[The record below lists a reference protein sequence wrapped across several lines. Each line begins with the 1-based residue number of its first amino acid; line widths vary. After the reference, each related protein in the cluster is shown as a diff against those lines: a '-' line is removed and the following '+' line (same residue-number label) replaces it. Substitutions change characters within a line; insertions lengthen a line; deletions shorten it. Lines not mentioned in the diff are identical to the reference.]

1 MNLSSIMKYRIT
13 KYSLFILDTA
23 IVLFVFLFAAKIR
36 PGSVHIV
43 LKYYRSLIPFIL
55 IWIGSGV
62 WGMKYS
68 VKTIGS
74 GMDYIRRIF
83 KCNLLAISI
92 VLALMYLLGKFYYS
106 RYLVFSTILGSF
118 TLELFLFVGIYYAF
132 RFHKENSAYA
142 ATKLITRSREL
153 EESQG
158 AKFYLSTPKTIP
170 SISNEPYYLPNAP
183 KVNGNA
189 ILIPLW
195 QKYLGDNPRLFDF
208 LNDFLDLGR
217 FSYSGSLI
225 LNTETYFNIQNE
237 PEQSRQIFINLHKIN
252 DFRRINYY
260 LIRVN
265 ELLIPGGVF
274 VCRGQTITQRKTAFY
289 EKFTPYLGSVLY
301 FNDFIFR
308 RVFPKLPI
316 LQGWYFAITNG
327 KNRAFSE
334 TEMLGRF
341 YFCGFELINKRELDG
356 MMHFILKKS
365 KAPRTDPNPTYGPLI
380 RLKRRGLNGKI
391 IFVKKL
397 RTMHPYSEY
406 LQDYVYQTNA
416 LQEGG
421 KFAEDF
427 RVTAWGKILRK
438 LWIDELPQFL
448 NFFKGEL
455 SLVGVRALSE
465 HYYSLYPKD
474 MQDLRI
480 KVKPGLIPPFYAD
493 MPKSFEEIV
502 ESERRYIN
510 LKMQKPFSTDW
521 HYFWRSVWNIIVKRA
536 RSN

>member
-1 MNLSSIMKYRIT
+1 MKYKIT
-13 KYSLFILDTA
+13 KYSLFILDIA
-23 IVLFVFLFAAKIR
+23 IVLFAFLFAAKIR
-36 PGSVHIV
+36 PGSLRIV
-43 LKYYRSLIPFIL
+43 LRYYRSLIPFIL

-68 VKTIGS
+68 VKNVGS
-74 GMDYIRRIF
+74 GMNYIRRIF
-83 KCNLLAISI
+83 KCNLLAIAT

-118 TLELFLFVGIYYAF
+118 ALELFLFMGIYYAF
-132 RFHKENSAYA
+132 RFHRENSAYA
-142 ATKLITRSREL
+142 ATKLITRSKEL

-158 AKFYLSTPKTIP
+158 AKFFMVSLKTIP
-170 SISNEPYYLPNAP
+170 TISNEPYYLPNAP
-183 KVNGNA
+183 EVNGNA

-195 QKYLGDNPRLFDF
+195 QKYLGDNPRLFEF

-217 FSYSGSLI
+217 FSASGSLI
-225 LNTETYFNIQNE
+225 LSTETYYNIQNE
-237 PEQSRQIFINLHKIN
+237 DENSRQIFINLHKLN

-274 VCRGQTITQRKTAFY
+274 VCRGQTITQRKSAFY
-289 EKFTPYLGSVLY
+289 EKFTPYLGSALY
-301 FNDFIFR
+301 LADFVFR
-308 RVFPKLPI
+308 RVFPKLPL
-316 LQGWYFAITNG
+316 LQGWYFALTNG
-327 KNRAFSE
+327 KNRALSE

-341 YFCGFELINKRELDG
+341 YFCGFELIHKREIDG
-356 MMHFILKKS
+356 QMHFILKKT
-365 KAPRTDPNPTYGPLI
+365 KDPRIDPNPTYGPLI
-380 RLKRRGLNGKI
+380 RLKRKGKDGRI
-391 IFVKKL
+391 IYVKKL

-421 KFAEDF
+421 KFASDF
-427 RVTAWGKILRK
+427 RVTTWGKVLRK
-438 LWIDELPQFL
+438 LWIDELPQFI
-448 NFFKGEL
+448 NFFQGEL

-465 HYYSLYPKD
+465 HYFNLYPPD
-474 MQDLRI
+474 MQELRI

-493 MPKSFEEIV
+493 MPKSFDEIV
-502 ESERRYIN
+502 ESERRYIMRK
-510 LKMQKPFSTDW
+510 LKSPLRTDW
-521 HYFWRSVWNIIVKRA
+521 VYFWKSLWNILVNRA